1 MNSHSQK
8 EHMKKKEVK
17 GLKRVFNRLF
27 SGSKLDEKLI
37 ENVLS
42 CNYNEVEELIKKGA
56 DVNTRDG
63 MGNTCLMLACD
74 LEDFNLV
81 NLFLSKNAD
90 LDVSNKFK
98 QTALHIAA
106 GKRSLN
112 ILRLLVN
119 SDNLD
124 IVKKINK
131 QNEEGNTPLHIA
143 VDNSNKDM
151 VDFLLKRKANKH
163 VRNKNGLRPVD
174 IARTKG
180 LEAIRILLYKNN

>member
-151 VDFLLKRKANKH
+151 VDFLLKREANKH
-163 VRNKNGLRPVD
+163 IRNKKGLRAID
-174 IARTKG
+174 IAKTKG
-180 LEAIRILLYKNN
+180 LKAIRILLYKNN